1 MAAKTLGIDFGT
13 DSIKIYKKGEGI
25 IYDQKTVLA
34 AKNRKTVIAIGN
46 EAFEMS
52 GKVPEYISVEYPIK
66 GGVIASFEKMLSLF
80 NCIFMDLTREYG
92 RFKGSQF
99 YIAIP
104 ADITEVEKK
113 AFYDLV
119 DSSFVRP
126 KKIRMVD
133 KPIADALGAGTDINN
148 SQGVMLVDI
157 GAETTEISVLSLG
170 GIVLTKLLN
179 VGGKNFDEAIISA
192 LRRRYNLLI
201 GSKTAEMCKKKAV
214 TLNGHQKSVVV
225 YGRDVVTGLP
235 REREVDSELIKQ
247 GVAEQADIIID
258 NIRKILERTPPE
270 IASDIFERGIHL
282 TGGSAKIPGIADYIS
297 LSVKLKVNSVTD
309 TSGSVING
317 LAEIMEN
324 DKYSDNITEM

>member
-1 MAAKTLGIDFGT
+1 MLSKIFGIDFGT

-25 IYDQKTVLA
+25 IYDQKTVIA

-46 EAFEMS
+46 EAFEMD
-52 GKVPEYISVEYPIK
+52 GKVPEYISVDYPVK
-66 GGVIASFEKMLSLF
+66 NGVIASFDKMLSLL
-80 NCIFMDLTREYG
+80 NCVFLDLTREYG
-92 RFKGSQF
+92 KFKGAQF

-113 AFYDLV
+113 AFFDLV

-133 KPIADALGAGTDINN
+133 KPVADAIGAGVDINH
-148 SQGVMLVDI
+148 SQGIMLVDI
-157 GAETTEISVLSLG
+157 GADTTEISVLSLG

-179 VGGKNFDEAIISA
+179 MGGNQFDDSVIATV
-192 LRRRYNLLI
+192 RRRYNLLI
-201 GSKTAEMCKKKAV
+201 GRKTAEQCKKKVA
-214 TLNGHQKSVVV
+214 TLNGNQKSMNV

-247 GVAEQADIIID
+247 GIAEQLDVIVD
-258 NIRKILERTPPE
+258 NIKMILERTPPE
-270 IASDIFERGIHL
+270 ISADIYDKGIYL
-282 TGGSAKIPGIADYIS
+282 TGGSAKIAGLSEYIGQ
-297 LSVKLKVNSVTD
+297 SVKLKVHLTADSSD
-309 TSGSVING
+309 AVING

-324 DKYSDNITEM
+324 DKYSNNIIEL

>member
-1 MAAKTLGIDFGT
+1 MATKILGIDFGT
-13 DSIKIYKKGEGI
+13 DSIKIYKKGEGL
-25 IYDQKTVLA
+25 IYDQKTVMA
-34 AKNRKTVIAIGN
+34 AKNKKTVIAIGN
-46 EAFEMS
+46 EAFEMN

-66 GGVIASFEKMLSLF
+66 GGVIASFDRMLSLF
-80 NCIFMDLTREYG
+80 NCIFMDLTKEYG
-92 RFKGSQF
+92 RFKGAQF

-119 DSSFVRP
+119 DSSFLRP

-133 KPIADALGAGTDINN
+133 KPVADALGAGADINN
-148 SQGVMLVDI
+148 SQGIMLVDI

-179 VGGKNFDEAIISA
+179 VGGKNFDDAVMAA

-201 GSKTAEMCKKKAV
+201 GIKTAEMCKKKAA
-214 TLNGHQKSVVV
+214 TLNGHQKSVTV
-225 YGRDVVTGLP
+225 YGRDVITGLP

-247 GVAEQADIIID
+247 GIAEQVDLIID

-270 IASDIFERGIHL
+270 IASDIYERGIYL
-282 TGGSAKIPGIADYIS
+282 TGGSAKIPGMADYLSSS
-297 LSVKLKVNSVTD
+297 LKLKIHTVSD
-309 TSGSVING
+309 TSDAVING

-324 DKYSDNITEM
+324 DKYSNNITEL